1 MRFDIITVFPEV
13 FEGVFSSGIISR
25 SLKRGLIEIH
35 ISQLRDYCH
44 DIHKKVDDRPYGGG
58 RGMVFKPEPIFEA
71 VEAIIQQ
78 SQEKK
83 RAVIMLSP
91 QGKRLCQKEIF
102 RLASYKQ
109 LILICGRY
117 EGVDERIRQHLITE
131 ELSIGD
137 YVLSGGEI
145 AAMVL
150 IDTVTRTIPQSLGS
164 PESLREDSFY
174 NDLLDYPH
182 YTRPAS
188 FRGWRVPQVLL
199 SGNHEEIRLWRK
211 RKLLENTWKKRPD
224 LLSQAELDEEAKEI
238 IKEVKKGIK

>member
-1 MRFDIITVFPEV
+1 MRFDIITIFPEV

-35 ISQLRDYCH
+35 INQLRNYCY

-83 RAVIMLSP
+83 RAVILLSP
-91 QGKRLCQKEIF
+91 QGKRFCQKEVF

-117 EGVDERIRQHLITE
+117 EGVDERVRQHLITE

-150 IDTVTRTIPQSLGS
+150 VDAVTRSIPQSLGS
-164 PESLREDSFY
+164 PESLRENSFY

-211 RKLLENTWKKRPD
+211 RKLLENTWRKRPD